1 MTASDLILTLSQ
13 KNATSLDTLL
23 NTNLY
28 WFMNINIMDPEDD
41 ASSSEDDENY
51 DDFDD
56 ENYDDFDD
64 EDNKPTCACGK
75 TLSAGWKCTH
85 CRNDCSTCHRA
96 LAPEEECSRCTP
108 H

>member
-1 MTASDLILTLSQ
+1 MTTSDLILTLSQ

-56 ENYDDFDD
+56 E
-64 EDNKPTCACGK
+64 DNKPICACGK

-96 LAPEEECSRCTP
+96 LAPEEECSRCAP